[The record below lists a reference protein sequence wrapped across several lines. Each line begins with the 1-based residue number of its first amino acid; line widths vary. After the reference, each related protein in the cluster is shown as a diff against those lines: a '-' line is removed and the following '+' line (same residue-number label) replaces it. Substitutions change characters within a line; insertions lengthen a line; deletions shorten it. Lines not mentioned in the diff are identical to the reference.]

1 MHRRNET
8 TKMHRRNETT
18 KMHRRNE
25 TTKMHRRNEVVD
37 MLDVGGCDLDYLLQ
51 GIGQLE
57 KLFHLDLKN
66 KKGLVQLP

>member
-1 MHRRNET
+1 
-8 TKMHRRNETT
+8 
-18 KMHRRNE
+18 MHRRNE